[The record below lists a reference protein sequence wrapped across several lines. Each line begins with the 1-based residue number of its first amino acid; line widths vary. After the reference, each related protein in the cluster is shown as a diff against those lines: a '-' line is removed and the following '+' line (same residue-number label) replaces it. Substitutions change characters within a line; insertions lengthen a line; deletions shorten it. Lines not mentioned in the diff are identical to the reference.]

1 MRGSRA
7 VHGLARAS
15 RAILLYGV
23 LLANLLVLV
32 LVRSAAPP
40 HLLAGAVTISLALLY
55 VVGRRD
61 AAFRVWAVYMLAFLL
76 FAHLRSLADE
86 TGIPARFDYVVDLE
100 QTLFAGTTPTLWLQE
115 RLYAVGEIGVA
126 EIASVAVYTSYFV
139 VPHLVALV
147 LWLRRPEL
155 FGRYAA
161 ALLGTAY
168 LGLAVSF
175 AVPTAPP
182 WLAGQSGHLPFVSR
196 VVEDVTNGVDPS
208 IYERGYEIVGAN
220 PVSAMPSLHMA
231 MTVLV
236 LLATWRARLP
246 VRIAGLL
253 YALAMCFALVYAGEH
268 YMVDLVAG
276 AAVAALA
283 WRVAARLSP
292 RGGDVVPD
300 LARVAAPAFLA
311 HVDRHATVRAL
322 DLPHD
327 PRAAVD

>member
-1 MRGSRA
+1 
-7 VHGLARAS
+7 
-15 RAILLYGV
+15 
-23 LLANLLVLV
+23 
-32 LVRSAAPP
+32 
-40 HLLAGAVTISLALLY
+40 
-55 VVGRRD
+55 
-61 AAFRVWAVYMLAFLL
+61 MLAFLL
-76 FAHLRSLADE
+76 FAHLRGLADE

-139 VPHLVALV
+139 VPHLVALA
-147 LWLRRPEL
+147 LWSRRPEL

-168 LGLAVSF
+168 LGLAISF

-182 WLAGQSGHLPFVSR
+182 WLAGQSGHLPFISR

-236 LLATWRARLP
+236 LLAAWRARLP
-246 VRIAGLL
+246 VRVAGLL
-253 YALAMCFALVYAGEH
+253 YALAMGFASFTRASTTW
-268 YMVDLVAG
+268 VDLAAG

-283 WRVAARLSP
+283 WRIAGAGDRVRIRLPLGPLARRGLGP
-292 RGGDVVPD
+292 WGGDVVPD
-300 LARVAAPAFLA
+300 LARVAAPTFLA
-311 HVDRHATVRAL
+311 HVDRHATVAPL

-327 PRAAVD
+327 PGPAVD

>member
-1 MRGSRA
+1 
-7 VHGLARAS
+7 
-15 RAILLYGV
+15 
-23 LLANLLVLV
+23 
-32 LVRSAAPP
+32 
-40 HLLAGAVTISLALLY
+40 
-55 VVGRRD
+55 
-61 AAFRVWAVYMLAFLL
+61 MLAFLL
-76 FAHLRSLADE
+76 FAHLRGLADE
-86 TGIPARFDYVVDLE
+86 TGIPAKFDYVVDLE

-126 EIASVAVYTSYFV
+126 EIASVAVYASYFV
-139 VPHLVALV
+139 VPHLVALA

-182 WLAGQSGHLPFVSR
+182 WLAGQSGHLPFISR

-236 LLATWRARLP
+236 LLAAWRAKLP
-246 VRIAGLL
+246 VRVAGLL
-253 YALAMCFALVYAGEH
+253 YALAMGFALVYAGEH
-268 YMVDLVAG
+268 YMVDLAAG
-276 AAVAALA
+276 AAVAVLA
-283 WRVAARLSP
+283 WRVAGAGHRVRIRLP
-292 RGGDVVPD
+292 LGPLTR
-300 LARVAAPAFLA
+300 RV
-311 HVDRHATVRAL
+311 
-322 DLPHD
+322 
-327 PRAAVD
+327 

>member
-1 MRGSRA
+1 MA
-7 VHGLARAS
+7 V
-15 RAILLYGV
+15 
-23 LLANLLVLV
+23 
-32 LVRSAAPP
+32 
-40 HLLAGAVTISLALLY
+40 SLALLY

-76 FAHLRSLADE
+76 FAHLRGLADE
-86 TGIPARFDYVVDLE
+86 TGIPARFEYVVDLE
-100 QTLFAGTTPTLWLQE
+100 QTLFAGSTPTLWLQE

-126 EIASVAVYTSYFV
+126 EIASVAIYTSYFV
-139 VPHLVALV
+139 VPHLVALA

-182 WLAGQSGHLPFVSR
+182 WLAGQSGHLPFISR

-236 LLATWRARLP
+236 LLAAWRARLP
-246 VRIAGLL
+246 VRVAGLL
-253 YALAMCFALVYAGEH
+253 YALAMGFALVYAGEH
-268 YMVDLVAG
+268 YMVDLAAG

-283 WRVAARLSP
+283 WRIAGAGDRVRL
-292 RGGDVVPD
+292 RVPLGP
-300 LARVAAPAFLA
+300 LARRV
-311 HVDRHATVRAL
+311 
-322 DLPHD
+322 
-327 PRAAVD
+327 